1 MNQPSVFYSW
11 QSDRPARVTRELIE
25 SALQDALTSA
35 SSKLH
40 VDLVLDQDLRSESG
54 SPKIAETIQNKIR
67 PAAVFVGDLTVVAR
81 REGGGGLLNSNV
93 SIEWGWA
100 QEALGSGALIGV
112 MNTIYGPPTD
122 LPVDIKQALVKA
134 VYSADENCSDGELEG
149 ARRTLK
155 ELLEDEVIAAVRSRF
170 FRDCHEDA
178 PRVVEYL
185 VRISPEGR
193 SSSQSFGPAD
203 IAALLLVSSESAHA
217 SLEDLV
223 RFGLAE
229 EGGGLG
235 PGFQVRPLMTLYV
248 HFDPLYMGWNA
259 DRDAVAVARELV
271 SRESVR
277 LDQLS
282 QDLGWPPRR
291 MNPAVF
297 RLLQYGFAYAADVL
311 PGSSPFYL
319 LQISR
324 NANTRAF
331 AERRARLGPVAPR
344 AQSRID

>member
-1 MNQPSVFYSW
+1 MDQPSVFYSW

-25 SALQDALTSA
+25 SALQNVLTSA
-35 SSKLH
+35 SGKLH

-54 SPKIAETIQNKIR
+54 SPKIAETIQEKIR
-67 PAAVFVGDLTVVAR
+67 RAAVFVGDLTIVAR
-81 REGGGGLLNSNV
+81 REKGGGLLNSNV

-100 QEALGSGALIGV
+100 QEALGPGALVGV
-112 MNTIYGPPTD
+112 MNTRYGSPTD
-122 LPVDIKQALVKA
+122 LPVDIRQALVK
-134 VYSADENCSDGELEG
+134 VTYGADENSSDSELEG
-149 ARRTLK
+149 ARRAL
-155 ELLEDEVIAAVRSRF
+155 EALLEEEVIAVVRNRF
-170 FRDCHEDA
+170 FRDFHEDA
-178 PRVVEYL
+178 PRVVECL

-193 SSSQSFGPAD
+193 SSSHSFGPAD
-203 IAALLLVSSESAHA
+203 IAAHSRVSSETASA

-229 EGGGLG
+229 EAGGLG
-235 PGFQVRPLMTLYV
+235 RGFQIRPLMSLYV

-259 DRDAVAVARELV
+259 NRDAVVVARELV
-271 SRESVR
+271 RRESVR

-297 RLLQYGFAYAADVL
+297 RLLQYGFADEESAL
-311 PGSSPFYL
+311 GSSPFYRQ
-319 LQISR
+319 QISR

-331 AERRARLGPVAPR
+331 AESRARLGPVAPR